1 MKITCD
7 SCGAKYTI
15 ADDKVRGRKVK
26 IRCKGC
32 GTAIVV
38 DGQQDKA
45 ASSDAPPSGEAAEGA
60 DAGVPLEMA
69 SPSMAPAGSDAN
81 WSVNLSE
88 TDQRTLSTQEL
99 VDGWKRGEVTADAFV
114 WKEGM
119 ADWVPIL
126 ESAELKPLLAP
137 EKEKPSSPNRT
148 SATPAARVT
157 GGRSQPGADLFAA
170 AATAGADEDD
180 GAAPAPP
187 PARPPAGKPPT
198 PGASPAAEE
207 AKPTGARNENSVLFS
222 LDALKAGFAGPAP
235 TKPEPAPK
243 KGAARAGTDDLLGSP
258 VMGGPAP
265 MFSLADNSALL
276 TAPAPPEPPK
286 PKIVESFAPSATGAA
301 PQAGG
306 SKKIVIALV
315 VLLVLVIGGGAAA
328 LSINAKNKEEA
339 LAAAAASA
347 SAAIQRA
354 KEEEAAA
361 KEAAEKA
368 REEKRLEEERA
379 RAAEQKAKDAASAPA
394 GSAAAAAASSAAAA
408 ASAKPGSAAAGTGTG
423 AGAGTAGTTKKE
435 EKKKEEAP
443 APAAGSDQPFSK
455 AAAVSA
461 LSAAAGSAGSCKK
474 LGGPTGTGR
483 VTVTFAPSGRVTTAN
498 VEGAPFAGTSVGG
511 CVASLFRKAHIPAF
525 SGNAVTV
532 SKSFSIN

>member
-45 ASSDAPPSGEAAEGA
+45 AAGGASEPADSVEGSVPVDLGAGSSPPPAEG
-60 DAGVPLEMA
+60 DGQ
-69 SPSMAPAGSDAN
+69 

-88 TDQRTLSTQEL
+88 TDQRTLSTQEV
-99 VDGWKRGEVTADAFV
+99 VDGWKRGEINAEAFV

-119 ADWVPIL
+119 ADWLPIQ
-126 ESAELKPLLAP
+126 ECAELKPLLTAA
-137 EKEKPSSPNRT
+137 KPASGPNRA

-157 GGRSQPGADLFAA
+157 GGRSQPGADLFGSAFN
-170 AATAGADEDD
+170 AGADADEEDP
-180 GAAPAPP
+180 ATAAPP
-187 PARPPAGKPPT
+187 PARPQVGKPPT
-198 PGASPAAEE
+198 PGADEV
-207 AKPTGARNENSVLFS
+207 KPTGARNENSVLFS
-222 LDALKAGFAGPAP
+222 LDALKAGFAGPSP
-235 TKPEPAPK
+235 KQEPPK
-243 KGAARAGTDDLLGSP
+243 RASERAGTDDLLGAPTMSAP
-258 VMGGPAP
+258 GP

-286 PKIVESFAPSATGAA
+286 PKVVEAFAPAGGGVA
-301 PQAGG
+301 PQSGG
-306 SKKIVIALV
+306 SKKLVIALS

-328 LSINAKNKEEA
+328 LSINSKNREA
-339 LAAAAASA
+339 EVAAAAASA
-347 SAAIQRA
+347 SAAIQKA

-361 KEAAEKA
+361 REAAEKA
-368 REEKRLEEERA
+368 REEKRQEEERA
-379 RAAEQKAKDAASAPA
+379 RAAEQKAKE
-394 GSAAAAAASSAAAA
+394 AAAA
-408 ASAKPGSAAAGTGTG
+408 PAAAGTPAASASASASSASSTSSS
-423 AGAGTAGTTKKE
+423 TASKPGGTTGTTSGSGTKKD
-435 EKKKEEAP
+435 EKKKDEPAP
-443 APAAGSDQPFSK
+443 AAAGSDQPFSK

-461 LSAAAGSAGSCKK
+461 LSSAAGSAGSCKK

>member
-45 ASSDAPPSGEAAEGA
+45 GASGASEPAESAEGSLPVELGAGSAPPPAEGE
-60 DAGVPLEMA
+60 GQ
-69 SPSMAPAGSDAN
+69 

-88 TDQRTLSTQEL
+88 TDQRTLSTQDI
-99 VDGWKRGEVTADAFV
+99 VDGWKRGEINAEAFV

-119 ADWVPIL
+119 ADWLPIL
-126 ESAELKPLLAP
+126 ESAELKPLLTSG
-137 EKEKPSSPNRT
+137 KPASGPNRS

-157 GGRSQPGADLFAA
+157 GGRSQPGADLFAS
-170 AATAGADEDD
+170 AATAGADAEDD
-180 GAAPAPP
+180 DAATAAPPV
-187 PARPPAGKPPT
+187 ARPQTAK
-198 PGASPAAEE
+198 PAAPGIEE
-207 AKPTGARNENSVLFS
+207 VKPTGARNENSVLFS
-222 LDALKAGFAGPAP
+222 LDALKAGFSGPSP
-235 TKPEPAPK
+235 KQEPPK
-243 KGAARAGTDDLLGSP
+243 KGSERVGADALLGTPS
-258 VMGGPAP
+258 MAGPAP
-265 MFSLADNSALL
+265 MFSLADNNALL

-286 PKIVESFAPSATGAA
+286 PKVVEAFAPTGGAVA
-301 PQAGG
+301 PQPAS
-306 SKKIVIALV
+306 SKKLVIALS

-328 LSINAKNKEEA
+328 LSINSKNKEAE

-347 SAAIQRA
+347 SAAIQKA

-361 KEAAEKA
+361 REAAEKA

-379 RAAEQKAKDAASAPA
+379 RAAEQKAKEASAAPA
-394 GSAAAAAASSAAAA
+394 STGAAA
-408 ASAKPGSAAAGTGTG
+408 ASASATASASK
-423 AGAGTAGTTKKE
+423 AGATTSTPSTGTTKKE
-435 EKKKEEAP
+435 EKKKEEPAP

-461 LSAAAGSAGSCKK
+461 LSSAAGSAGSCKK

-525 SGNAVTV
+525 SGSAVTV

>member
-38 DGQQDKA
+38 DGQQEKA
-45 ASSDAPPSGEAAEGA
+45 GTSSPPPAEAPGDSELPVDMGAAAGSAPP
-60 DAGVPLEMA
+60 
-69 SPSMAPAGSDAN
+69 PATSDDR

-88 TDQRTLSTQEL
+88 TDQRTLTTQEV
-99 VDGWKRGEVTADAFV
+99 VDGWKSGVVTADAFV

-119 ADWVPIL
+119 ADWLPIL
-126 ESAELKPLLAP
+126 ECAELKPLL
-137 EKEKPSSPNRT
+137 KDKTSSPNRA

-157 GGRSQPGADLFAA
+157 GGRSQPGADLFAG
-170 AATAGADEDD
+170 AATAGADDD
-180 GAAPAPP
+180 EPAPAPP
-187 PARPPAGKPPT
+187 PARPAPGKPPA
-198 PGASPAAEE
+198 PGAGTEE
-207 AKPTGARNENSVLFS
+207 IKPTGARNENSVLFS
-222 LDALKAGFAGPAP
+222 LDALKAGFSGPAP
-235 TKPEPAPK
+235 TKPEPPNK
-243 KGAARAGTDDLLGSP
+243 KGATNRVGADDLLGAPS
-258 VMGGPAP
+258 MGGGSP
-265 MFSLADNSALL
+265 MFSLADNNALL

-286 PKIVESFAPSATGAA
+286 PKIVESFAPTGAPA
-301 PQAGG
+301 PEARG

-347 SAAIQRA
+347 SAAILQAR
-354 KEEEAAA
+354 EEELKA

-379 RAAEQKAKDAASAPA
+379 RAAEEKAKEAAAKGEATPAASAEA
-394 GSAAAAAASSAAAA
+394 G
-408 ASAKPGSAAAGTGTG
+408 KPGSAAKPG
-423 AGAGTAGTTKKE
+423 ATTPGTTTPGAKKE
-435 EKKKEEAP
+435 EKKKEEAAPPP
-443 APAAGSDQPFSK
+443 AVGSDQPFSK

-511 CVASLFRKAHIPAF
+511 CVASLFRKAHVPAF

>member
-45 ASSDAPPSGEAAEGA
+45 SASTSDAPPSAEGGES
-60 DAGVPLEMA
+60 GVPLEMGAA
-69 SPSMAPAGSDAN
+69 SAPPPSGADGA

-88 TDQRTLSTQEL
+88 TDQRTLSTQEV
-99 VDGWKRGEVTADAFV
+99 VDGWKRGEITADAFV
-114 WKEGM
+114 WREGM
-119 ADWVPIL
+119 PDWVPIL
-126 ESAELKPLLAP
+126 ESADLKPLLSAA
-137 EKEKPSSPNRT
+137 KEKSSPTAARA

-157 GGRSQPGADLFAA
+157 GGRAQGGADLFAT
-170 AATAGADEDD
+170 AATAGADDDD
-180 GAAPAPP
+180 GAPGPAPI

-198 PGASPAAEE
+198 PGANASEE

-222 LDALKAGFAGPAP
+222 LDALKAGFTGPAP
-235 TKPEPAPK
+235 KQEPPK
-243 KGAARAGTDDLLGSP
+243 KANERVGADALRGSANS
-258 VMGGPAP
+258 GPAP
-265 MFSLADNSALL
+265 MFSFADNNALL

-286 PKIVESFAPSATGAA
+286 PKIVEAFSPSAGGAA
-301 PQAGG
+301 PAAGG
-306 SKKIVIALV
+306 SKKIVFALV
-315 VLLVLVIGGGAAA
+315 GLLILVIGGGAAA
-328 LSINAKNKEEA
+328 LSINSKNKEEA

-347 SAAIQRA
+347 SAAIQKA

-368 REEKRLEEERA
+368 LEEKRQEEERA
-379 RAAEQKAKDAASAPA
+379 RLAEQKAKEAKEAATTP
-394 GSAAAAAASSAAAA
+394 AAAASSSAAATPGA
-408 ASAKPGSAAAGTGTG
+408 PGGATAAKPGSAGTSSGSAKT
-423 AGAGTAGTTKKE
+423 
-435 EKKKEEAP
+435 EKKKDEAP
-443 APAAGSDQPFSK
+443 AAPAGGSDQPFSK

-498 VEGAPFAGTSVGG
+498 VEGSPYAGTSVGG

>member
-15 ADDKVRGRKVK
+15 ADEKVRGRKVK

-45 ASSDAPPSGEAAEGA
+45 GASGASDSVEGAEGSVPVELGAGSAPPPADSEGQ
-60 DAGVPLEMA
+60 
-69 SPSMAPAGSDAN
+69 

-88 TDQRTLSTQEL
+88 TDQRTLSTQEI
-99 VDGWKRGEVTADAFV
+99 VDGWKRGEINAEAFV

-119 ADWVPIL
+119 SDWLPIL
-126 ESAELKPLLAP
+126 ESSELKALLTAG
-137 EKEKPSSPNRT
+137 KPASGPNRT

-157 GGRSQPGADLFAA
+157 GGRSQPGADLFAS
-170 AATAGADEDD
+170 AATAGADADDEDAAT
-180 GAAPAPP
+180 AAPPA
-187 PARPPAGKPPT
+187 ARPQTAK
-198 PGASPAAEE
+198 PAAPGIEE
-207 AKPTGARNENSVLFS
+207 VKPTGARNENSVLFS
-222 LDALKAGFAGPAP
+222 LDALKAGFSGPSP
-235 TKPEPAPK
+235 KQEPPK
-243 KGAARAGTDDLLGSP
+243 KGSERVGADALLGSP
-258 VMGGPAP
+258 SMAGPAP

-286 PKIVESFAPSATGAA
+286 PKIVEAFAPTAGSVA
-301 PQAGG
+301 PQPAS
-306 SKKIVIALV
+306 SKKLVIALS

-328 LSINAKNKEEA
+328 LSINSKNKEAE

-347 SAAIQRA
+347 SAAIQKA

-361 KEAAEKA
+361 REAADKA

-379 RAAEQKAKDAASAPA
+379 RAAEQKAKEAAATPASTGTPAASA
-394 GSAAAAAASSAAAA
+394 SATSST
-408 ASAKPGSAAAGTGTG
+408 STSKTG
-423 AGAGTAGTTKKE
+423 ASTSTPSTTTAKKE
-435 EKKKEEAP
+435 EKKKEEPAP

-525 SGNAVTV
+525 SGSAVTV

>member
-45 ASSDAPPSGEAAEGA
+45 SASTSDAPPSAEGGEP
-60 DAGVPLEMA
+60 GVPLEMGAA
-69 SPSMAPAGSDAN
+69 SAPPPSGADGA

-88 TDQRTLSTQEL
+88 TDQRTLSTQEV
-99 VDGWKRGEVTADAFV
+99 VDGWKRGEITADAFV
-114 WKEGM
+114 WREGM

-126 ESAELKPLLAP
+126 ESTDLKPLLSAA
-137 EKEKPSSPNRT
+137 KEKSSPTAARA

-157 GGRSQPGADLFAA
+157 GGRAQGGADLFAA
-170 AATAGADEDD
+170 AATAGADDDD
-180 GAAPAPP
+180 GAAAPAPI
-187 PARPPAGKPPT
+187 PARPPAGRPPT
-198 PGASPAAEE
+198 PGASASEE

-235 TKPEPAPK
+235 KQEPPK
-243 KGAARAGTDDLLGSP
+243 KASERVGADALLGSP
-258 VMGGPAP
+258 TSGPAP
-265 MFSLADNSALL
+265 MFSFADNNALL

-286 PKIVESFAPSATGAA
+286 PKIVEAFSPSAGGAA
-301 PQAGG
+301 PAAGG
-306 SKKIVIALV
+306 SKKIVFALV
-315 VLLVLVIGGGAAA
+315 GLLILVIGGGAAA
-328 LSINAKNKEEA
+328 LSINSKNKEEA

-347 SAAIQRA
+347 SAAIQKA

-368 REEKRLEEERA
+368 LEEKRQEEERA
-379 RAAEQKAKDAASAPA
+379 RLAEQKAKEAAATP
-394 GSAAAAAASSAAAA
+394 AAAAAASASAAATPGAPGA
-408 ASAKPGSAAAGTGTG
+408 AGAAKPGSAGTSSGS
-423 AGAGTAGTTKKE
+423 ASAKKDD
-435 EKKKEEAP
+435 KKKDEAP
-443 APAAGSDQPFSK
+443 AAPAGGSDQPFSK

-498 VEGAPFAGTSVGG
+498 VEGAPYAGTSVGG